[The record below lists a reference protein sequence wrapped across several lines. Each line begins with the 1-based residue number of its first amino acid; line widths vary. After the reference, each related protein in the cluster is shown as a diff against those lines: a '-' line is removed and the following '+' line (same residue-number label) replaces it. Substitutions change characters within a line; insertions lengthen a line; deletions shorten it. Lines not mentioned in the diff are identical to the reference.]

1 MLGSR
6 RRRKW
11 FGKSL
16 AKTIVLAAGKS
27 TRLDGKCKLLVE
39 ADGKPV
45 HQWHSDA
52 WGKNIDALV
61 QPEHLDPLL
70 SAGWSGLAI
79 GLDVGGGPARALLE
93 YMDIVQEQGRITV
106 VYADS
111 LLKSRIDTPGDWVG
125 VSVAP
130 GRVWDYWNGFDWV
143 RGIPTVRVCCGI
155 YQFEDGAL
163 LLDILRGIEY
173 PDEGEVGMTA
183 VLRRYDH
190 KRRLERLLI
199 EDWQDAGDWDAL
211 KKVKQ

>member
-6 RRRKW
+6 PRRKW

-16 AKTIVLAAGKS
+16 AKTIVLAAGKG
-27 TRLDGKCKLLVE
+27 TRLDGNCKLLVE
-39 ADGKPV
+39 ADGKQV
-45 HQWHSDA
+45 HRWHSEA

-61 QPEHLDPLL
+61 QPDHVDPLL
-70 SAGWSGLAI
+70 SAGWRGLAI

-93 YMDIVQEQGRITV
+93 YMDIVQEQGRVTV
-106 VYADS
+106 IYADS
-111 LLKSRIDTPGDWVG
+111 LIKAPIDALGDWVG

-130 GRVWDYWNGFDWV
+130 GRAWDYWDGFDWV
-143 RGIPTVRVCCGI
+143 RGTPKIEVCCGI
-155 YQFEDGAL
+155 YQFEDGKL
-163 LLDILRGIEY
+163 LLDILEEIEY
-173 PDEGEVGMTA
+173 PDSGEVGMTA

-199 EDWQDAGDWDAL
+199 KDWQDAGDWDAL

>member
-1 MLGSR
+1 MLR
-6 RRRKW
+6 HKKW

-39 ADGKPV
+39 ADGIPV
-45 HQWHSDA
+45 HKWHAAA
-52 WGKNIDALV
+52 WGKADALV
-61 QPEHLDPLL
+61 LPEHVDPLL
-70 SAGWSGLAI
+70 SAGWQGLAI
-79 GLDVGGGPARALLE
+79 GLDCGGGPARALLE

-111 LLKSRIDTPGDWVG
+111 LVKSRIDTPGDWVG

-143 RGIPTVRVCCGI
+143 RGMPVVRVCCGI

-173 PDEGEVGMTA
+173 PNDNEVGMTT

-190 KRRLERLLI
+190 ERRLERLFI

-211 KKVKQ
+211 KKVKR